1 MDKKKATEKISIPL
15 LLDVGEVIASTGV
28 TLPEGAPTAPDGSP
42 VSSLPVLTPVAN
54 PGHVLPASARHQPDS
69 WYNRRCRLVLIVCTT
84 SVQTSTWVQAL

>member
-54 PGHVLPASARHQPDS
+54 PGHVLPASDQQGISLTAGITDD
-69 WYNRRCRLVLIVCTT
+69 V
-84 SVQTSTWVQAL
+84 ALC